1 MRVLWLYFVHLPTNC
16 LQVPGMAFGNYDGFR
31 WAWMQGEII
40 FRKQIQGVF
49 FWEDL
54 MLRKERNLF
63 LAHLTST
70 SFNICFVYIIFLSCN
85 DILYNI
91 SVLSWLIR
99 HRCSNETYTWNPRC
113 VVARWCGGPAHPW
126 CHRSQLVSSPCVA
139 GPNWFQGIRW
149 RGDHG
154 EICEMHPFPAFF
166 ITYTDE
172 RNKIQKIYYP
182 LILLEEANQI
192 SLWYN

>member
-1 MRVLWLYFVHLPTNC
+1 MKRTPGTQGAWWLADVVGQPIH
-16 LQVPGMAFGNYDGFR
+16 
-31 WAWMQGEII
+31 
-40 FRKQIQGVF
+40 GVTG
-49 FWEDL
+49 
-54 MLRKERNLF
+54 
-63 LAHLTST
+63 A
-70 SFNICFVYIIFLSCN
+70 
-85 DILYNI
+85 
-91 SVLSWLIR
+91 SW
-99 HRCSNETYTWNPRC
+99 
-113 VVARWCGGPAHPW
+113 
-126 CHRSQLVSSPCVA
+126 VSSPCVA